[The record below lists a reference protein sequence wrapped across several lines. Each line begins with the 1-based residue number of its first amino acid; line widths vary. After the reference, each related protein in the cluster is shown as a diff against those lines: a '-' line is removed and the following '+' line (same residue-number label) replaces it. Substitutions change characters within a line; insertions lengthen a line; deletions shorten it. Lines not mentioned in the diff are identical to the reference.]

1 MLKSDGVTKIAC
13 LAARDTDPCR
23 LTYCSKAPTSKEKTL
38 HSKRSTLL
46 AGTLF
51 ATSLLL
57 GATGAVQA
65 KAPDTMKAV
74 PRFTVLPAKASQ
86 DVNQSGS
93 LTTWQFSFQVQ

>member
-13 LAARDTDPCR
+13 LAARDTEPCR

-86 DVNQSGS
+86 DVNQVG
-93 LTTWQFSFQVQ
+93 LVDHLAVQLQVQ